1 MMINLRK
8 TGCLG
13 IRLWITFA
21 GFARWIFISFLSDLF
36 FTVGIIRSS
45 GRLLAGFTM
54 VSVSGSGSSVHFIM
68 LALVAFMVAIVSARP
83 AVDRTTSQV
92 APRDLPKAPADD
104 PFYQP
109 PAGFESEEPGT
120 ILKHRHVSVAFLG
133 LIPDPVDAYQLLYR
147 TTAINGSAIATVTTI
162 FKPASPKKDRFV
174 SFHTAYDSS
183 ATICNPSYNY
193 QLFAPQ
199 TDIISSAEQLLL
211 QAYLLLGYIVA
222 SPDYE
227 GPDAAFGP
235 GRLEG
240 MGVLDSMRA
249 VSNFGSTLG
258 LTSDNPMI
266 VGAGY
271 SGGAIAT
278 GWAAS
283 LQPTYAPELDIKGW
297 IQGGTPSNI
306 TGTLVFIDNTLFS
319 GFIPP
324 AVAGLAMPS
333 AYGAELRPVIDKILT
348 DKGRKALESA
358 KTNCAVG
365 DLISFPEMSLFSKD
379 IQSLGWGLLEQP
391 AVKSV
396 LSKNNLGVNK
406 NETPTAPVFVYH
418 ATQDEVIP
426 YSDASNMVNSWCDNG
441 ANVKFTSYKNGG
453 HATTEV
459 IALPDAIKFVEAAFA
474 GTTQKGCSHN
484 TQLDSLLNPI
494 ALGVELEP
502 ILTKLIDVLAA
513 LGRGDSNV
521 KQNLNV
527 LKDVVT
533 W

>member
-1 MMINLRK
+1 MVYS
-8 TGCLG
+8 
-13 IRLWITFA
+13 A
-21 GFARWIFISFLSDLF
+21 GP
-36 FTVGIIRSS
+36 
-45 GRLLAGFTM
+45 
-54 VSVSGSGSSVHFIM
+54 SVRRIM
-68 LALVAFMVAIVSARP
+68 LALGAFMLAIASARP
-83 AVDRTTSQV
+83 TVARTS
-92 APRDLPKAPADD
+92 PRLATRAPKAPSDD

-109 PAGFESEEPGT
+109 PVGFENEVPGT
-120 ILKHRHVSVAFLG
+120 ILRQRNVSVAFLG
-133 LIPDPVDAYQLLYR
+133 LIPDPVEAFQLLYR

-162 FKPASPKKDRFV
+162 FKPSSPKKDRFV

-193 QLFAPQ
+193 QLGAAQ
-199 TDIISSAEQLLL
+199 TDIISSAEQLII

-235 GRLEG
+235 GHLEG
-240 MGVLDSMRA
+240 MGVLDNMRA
-249 VSNFGSTLG
+249 VSNFGDHLD

-266 VGAGY
+266 VGTGY

-283 LQPTYAPELDIKGW
+283 LQPSYAPELHIKGW
-297 IQGGTPSNI
+297 VQGGTPSNL

-319 GFIPP
+319 GFIPA
-324 AVAGLAMPS
+324 AVVGLAMPS
-333 AYGAELRPVIDKILT
+333 AYGAELTPVINKVLT
-348 DKGRKALESA
+348 SHGREVLQSA
-358 KTNCAVG
+358 KKNCAVG
-365 DLISFPEMSLFSKD
+365 DILQFSEQSLFSKD
-379 IQSLGWGLLEQP
+379 VQTMGYGLLEEP
-391 AVKSV
+391 TIKSV
-396 LSKNNLGVNK
+396 LSKNILGANK
-406 NETPTAPVFVYH
+406 KETPTAPVFVYH

-426 YSDASNMVNSWCDNG
+426 YSNASTMVNSWCNNG
-441 ANVKFTSYKNGG
+441 ADVKFTTYGNGG

-459 IALPDAIKFVEAAFA
+459 IALPEAIQFIEAAFA
-474 GTTQKGCSHN
+474 GTTENGCSHN
-484 TQLDSLLNPI
+484 TELASILNPL

-513 LGRGDSNV
+513 LGRRDSAV
-521 KQNLNV
+521 KQDPNV

>member
-1 MMINLRK
+1 M
-8 TGCLG
+8 
-13 IRLWITFA
+13 
-21 GFARWIFISFLSDLF
+21 
-36 FTVGIIRSS
+36 
-45 GRLLAGFTM
+45 M
-54 VSVSGSGSSVHFIM
+54 VSIPGSSVRLVL
-68 LALVAFMVAIVSARP
+68 LAFVAFMLAIATARP
-83 AVDRTTSQV
+83 AVPRTLPQSTR
-92 APRDLPKAPADD
+92 RDLPKAPADD

-109 PAGFESEEPGT
+109 PAGFEDKDPGT
-120 ILKHRHVSVAFLG
+120 ILRQRNITVAFLG

-162 FKPASPKKDRFV
+162 FKPSSPKKDRFV

-193 QLFAPQ
+193 QLFAAQ

-211 QAYLLLGYIVA
+211 QAYLTLGYIVA

-227 GPDAAFGP
+227 GPEAAFGP
-235 GRLEG
+235 GHLEG

-249 VSNFGSTLG
+249 VSNFGPSLG

-278 GWAAS
+278 GWAAA
-283 LQPTYAPELDIKGW
+283 LQPTYAPELEIKGW
-297 IQGGTPSNI
+297 VQGGTPSNL

-319 GFIPP
+319 GFIPA
-324 AVAGLAMPS
+324 AVVGLAMPS
-333 AYGAELRPVIDKILT
+333 AYGADLSPIINKVLT
-348 DKGRKALESA
+348 DKGRKTLEAA
-358 KTNCAVG
+358 KSNCAVG
-365 DLISFPEMSLFSKD
+365 DLINFPEMSLFSTD
-379 IQSLGWGLLEQP
+379 VQSMGPGLLEEP
-391 AVKSV
+391 TIKDI
-396 LSKNNLGVNK
+396 LSKNVLGVNK
-406 NETPTAPVFVYH
+406 KETPTAPVFVYH
-418 ATQDEVIP
+418 ASQDEIIP
-426 YSDASNMVNSWCDNG
+426 YSNASAMVNSWCANG
-441 ANVKFTSYKNGG
+441 ADVKFTTYSNGG

-459 IALPDAIKFVEAAFA
+459 IALPDAVNFVQAAFA
-474 GTTQKGCSHN
+474 GTTSKGCSRN
-484 TQLDSLLNPI
+484 TKLDSVLNPI

-502 ILTKLIDVLAA
+502 ILTKLIDVLAS
-513 LGRGDSNV
+513 LGRGDSSV